1 MDDSKYTQLF
11 PTTIPLGKSP
21 ATLFLSGVPGLDQIP
36 DDGYVL
42 IHVQKQPQE
51 AAAPELTPD
60 ETGAPGGA
68 APAPVGGL
76 PEDTGAPASASAA
89 PAPADNGV
97 ELAVLSISLPEAAPE
112 DDGGDKYAWLDKA
125 AKKLGVKT
133 KGGEEGSPEEEAAE
147 TPEEEAGEKK
157 A

>member
-11 PTTIPLGKSP
+11 PTKIPLGKSP

-36 DDGYVL
+36 DEGYIL
-42 IHVQKQPQE
+42 IQIQKQPQE
-51 AAAPELTPD
+51 AAAPEPMPD

-76 PEDTGAPASASAA
+76 PEDTGAPA
-89 PAPADNGV
+89 PTTADNGV
-97 ELAVLSISLPEAAPE
+97 ELAVLSVCLPEAAAE
-112 DDGGDKYAWLDKA
+112 DDGGDKYSWVDKA

-133 KGGEEGSPEEEAAE
+133 KGGDEMESPAEAASE
-147 TPEEEAGEKK
+147 TPADEEKEG
-157 A
+157 

>member
-21 ATLFLSGVPGLDQIP
+21 ATLFLSGAPGLDQIP

-51 AAAPELTPD
+51 AAPAE
-60 ETGAPGGA
+60 AGG
-68 APAPVGGL
+68 VGGL

-89 PAPADNGV
+89 PAPTDNGV
-97 ELAVLSISLPEAAPE
+97 ELAVLSISLPEPAAE
-112 DDGGDKYAWLDKA
+112 DDGGDKYGWLDKA

-133 KGGEEGSPEEEAAE
+133 KGGDEMESASEAAAE
-147 TPEEEAGEKK
+147 TPADEEKEA
-157 A
+157 